1 MSQIGTP
8 DLVFE
13 PDNDTDDYTV
23 VTAYI
28 HEEFVWGRA
37 EEKGR
42 YNPQISMRDMARVT
56 FGNK

>member
-28 HEEFVWGRA
+28 HEEFAWGRA

-42 YNPQISMRDMARVT
+42 IIHGSR
-56 FGNK
+56 